1 MKQRILIA
9 DDDPDVLKLLEGR
22 LIGAGYEVIKASDG
36 VKALGRI
43 KKEVPTLAILDVMM
57 PEMSGLEV
65 CRSLKGDAQTAR
77 IPIMLLS
84 ARQDEIDRVLGF
96 EFGADDY
103 VVKPF
108 SPREVVLRVQA
119 LLRRQA
125 VAVGAVDP
133 IVKVGELTIDR
144 LGLRVLVNGEVVEVT
159 RTEFKLLVTLM
170 ESIGRVHSR
179 EELLLAVWPS
189 GSEIE
194 VRTVD
199 THLRRLREK
208 LGVAGQRIETIRGF
222 GYRIDWV
229 AG

>member
-9 DDDPDVLKLLEGR
+9 DDDPDVLKLLESK
-22 LIGAGYEVIKASDG
+22 LVGAGYEVIKASDG

-43 KKEVPTLAILDVMM
+43 RKEVPTLAILDVMM
-57 PEMSGLEV
+57 PGMSGLEV

-77 IPIMLLS
+77 IPIMLLT

-125 VAVGAVDP
+125 VARQS
-133 IVKVGELTIDR
+133 VKRAIGSCEV
-144 LGLRVLVNGEVVEVT
+144 LRV
-159 RTEFKLLVTLM
+159 
-170 ESIGRVHSR
+170 S
-179 EELLLAVWPS
+179 
-189 GSEIE
+189 
-194 VRTVD
+194 
-199 THLRRLREK
+199 
-208 LGVAGQRIETIRGF
+208 
-222 GYRIDWV
+222 
-229 AG
+229 